1 MDALDIWLDLKI
13 FLTLRNPAPTTM
25 LYLEMGQKVRLSLTS
40 NGLPDVNNVL
50 LVKWLTSNLI
60 SIRQLCDQ
68 GMSVKFSK
76 SACFMTDEKGE
87 VIMSGIKSEGNYYLW
102 IPLSK
107 DQTEKN
113 IWI

>member
-1 MDALDIWLDLKI
+1 
-13 FLTLRNPAPTTM
+13 
-25 LYLEMGQKVRLSLTS
+25 
-40 NGLPDVNNVL
+40 
-50 LVKWLTSNLI
+50 
-60 SIRQLCDQ
+60 
-68 GMSVKFSK
+68 
-76 SACFMTDEKGE
+76 MTDEKGE